1 MADDGAP
8 FGYERGVTAV
18 APMAPLICGRRCRP
32 FRAALLTVTAG
43 TLLTSVVPMEGLA
56 QARSRGGVGAPG
68 AGVQR
73 GAGVGATGAGVRPGV
88 GVGAPGAGVRPGV
101 GVGAPGAGVRPGVG
115 IGAPGVGVRPGV
127 AVRAP
132 GTWNRAWVNG
142 GYWTSRPWSAG
153 WYRVNPVGW
162 GWWGAR
168 SVAWGVTSLA
178 TAATITS
185 LVNASAAQQSTVI
198 VVPETSLQLDF
209 STVQALPPQGA
220 SFLYA
225 ASAGTY
231 QSAQVDCNQGLLNG
245 QPPATANV
253 AQLVNAV
260 CQVAYGSA

>member
-1 MADDGAP
+1 M
-8 FGYERGVTAV
+8 
-18 APMAPLICGRRCRP
+18 
-32 FRAALLTVTAG
+32 
-43 TLLTSVVPMEGLA
+43 
-56 QARSRGGVGAPG
+56 
-68 AGVQR
+68 
-73 GAGVGATGAGVRPGV
+73 
-88 GVGAPGAGVRPGV
+88 
-101 GVGAPGAGVRPGVG
+101 
-115 IGAPGVGVRPGV
+115 
-127 AVRAP
+127 
-132 GTWNRAWVNG
+132 NG
-142 GYWTSRPWSAG
+142 GYWTSRPWTAG

-198 VVPETSLQLDF
+198 VVPETSLQLDY

-245 QPPATANV
+245 QPPATANF